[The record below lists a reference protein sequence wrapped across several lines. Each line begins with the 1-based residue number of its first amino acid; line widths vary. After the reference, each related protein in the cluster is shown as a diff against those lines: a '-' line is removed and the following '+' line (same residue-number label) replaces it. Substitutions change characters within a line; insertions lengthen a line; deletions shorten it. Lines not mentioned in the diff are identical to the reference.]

1 MRFAL
6 VGTGPWARRAHGPG
20 LLACPTAELVGV
32 WGRNPKR
39 AAELAADLHVPAADN
54 LDDLMDRV
62 DAVAFAVPPDV
73 QAPLAIRA
81 AEAGKHVLLDK
92 PIALDPDEADRLE
105 AAVTAAGTA
114 SLVFFT
120 DRFVATSRAWF
131 EQVRA
136 TPGWQ
141 GAWFRWLSSLQAP
154 GNPYGGSAWRQ
165 ELGALWDTAP
175 HALSTLGAALGRVE
189 SLTAVAG
196 EGDLVTL
203 VLHHRSGATSTAVL
217 SQFVPPAAASFECTL
232 FGEAG
237 LLPMPPRPGGDI
249 ANVFA
254 VAAGE
259 LVAAATNGRPTV
271 ADVRLGAHITR
282 LLAEAQRQVD
292 RQRAAR

>member
-6 VGTGPWARRAHGPG
+6 VGTGPWAKRAHGPG
-20 LLACPTAELVGV
+20 LLACPSVELVGV
-32 WGRNPKR
+32 WGRDPDR
-39 AAELAADLHVPAADN
+39 ASEFAAELGVPAHDD
-54 LDDLMDRV
+54 LDDLIDRV

-81 AEAGKHVLLDK
+81 AQAGKHLLLDK
-92 PIALDPDEADRLE
+92 PVALDPGEADRLE

-120 DRFVATSRAWF
+120 DRFVDSSRAWF
-131 EQVRA
+131 EQVRS

-141 GAWFRWLSSLQAP
+141 GAWFRWFSSLQAP
-154 GNPYGGSAWRQ
+154 GNPYGGSPWRR

-175 HALSTLGAALGRVE
+175 HALSTLGAALGPIEAV
-189 SLTAVAG
+189 TAVAG

-203 VLHHRSGATSTAVL
+203 VLRHRSGATSTAVL

-237 LLPMPPRPGGDI
+237 LLPMPRRPEGPVADVL
-249 ANVFA
+249 AL
-254 VAAGE
+254 AAGE

-271 ADVRLGAHITR
+271 ADVRLGARITR
-282 LLAEAQRQVD
+282 LLADAQRQLD
-292 RQRAAR
+292 GQRAAR